1 MITDTIRVLIV
12 DDDAGV
18 RQDLAA
24 GLLGEVGIQV
34 TGQAGDGQEAL
45 VLAEELSPDVVLMDL
60 SMPTMD
66 GIEATRRLTQEVPC
80 VAVLAL
86 TASAGDAQVFPTIK
100 AGALGYLLKGCGAG
114 EVAAAIRNVF
124 HEKLSLDTA
133 SAGSLLYDL
142 AHPAPGAPPTRD
154 PLTEREFEV
163 VQLAAQ
169 GLSNA
174 QIAAQLGIAEVLAG
188 THVGNILSKLH
199 VAFRTGSALYARR
212 EGPEDGDGQV

>member
-1 MITDTIRVLIV
+1 MTTDTIRVLIV

-18 RQDLAA
+18 RQGLAA

-34 TGQAGDGQEAL
+34 TGRAGDGEEAL
-45 VLAEELSPDVVLMDL
+45 ARAEELSPDVVLMDL
-60 SMPTMD
+60 AMPRMD

-86 TASAGDAQVFPTIK
+86 TASAGDAQIFPAIK

-114 EVAAAIRNVF
+114 EVAVAIRNVF
-124 HEKLSLDTA
+124 REKLSLDA
-133 SAGSLLYDL
+133 ALAGSLLYDL

-154 PLTEREFEV
+154 PLTERELEV

-174 QIAAQLGIAEVLAG
+174 QIAAQLGITEVLTG
-188 THVGNILSKLH
+188 THVGNILGRLH
-199 VAFRTGSALYARR
+199 LAGRTGTALYARR
-212 EGPEDGDGQV
+212 EGPESGEGQT